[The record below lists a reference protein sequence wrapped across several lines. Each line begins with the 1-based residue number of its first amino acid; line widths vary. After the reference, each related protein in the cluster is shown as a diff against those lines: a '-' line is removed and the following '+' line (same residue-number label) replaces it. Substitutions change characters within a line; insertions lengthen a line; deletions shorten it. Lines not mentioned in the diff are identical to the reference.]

1 MGEASFKP
9 GFAFSSDYSTETKEA
24 KLAKSGLELE
34 LLPRLERVTVFQG
47 FSEKFAPR
55 LDSSLA
61 VSHP

>member
-9 GFAFSSDYSTETKEA
+9 GFAFSSDYSTETEEA

-34 LLPRLERVTVFQG
+34 LLPRLERVTVFRG
-47 FSEKFAPR
+47 FSEKFAPK